1 MRAELE
7 QIMTSNPPS
16 VEESTMVQSTTED
29 DEDSQDGSTEY
40 TLTEETF
47 EKRLAQLGVI
57 AKQFGKEKVALLKKL
72 KNLEEVNEYEISEA
86 QEMIDYHQRKSII
99 QGYEIDNLEAQIIA
113 MEREM
118 ETKIKQFDEE
128 IHEEKD
134 K

>member
-29 DEDSQDGSTEY
+29 DEDLQDGSTEY

>member
-1 MRAELE
+1 MRCHLILRLKFLRQPDVFIRHIHLE
-7 QIMTSNPPS
+7 MRQANLSLHDLLGSAMTRPPTRYDYS
-16 VEESTMVQSTTED
+16 
-29 DEDSQDGSTEY
+29 
-40 TLTEETF
+40 
-47 EKRLAQLGVI
+47 I

-118 ETKIKQFDEE
+118 ETKIKQFNEE
-128 IHEEKD
+128 IHEEREKRI
-134 K
+134 